1 VREQA
6 PLRAWAPLRR
16 IARAVGFDIELSR
29 VQAMARE
36 DRRSLHLNRKIAD
49 RVRHDPKAIITVAR
63 SDLARMRD
71 STRAPSTSSTNV
83 QLPGDPLD
91 DLAHG

>member
-1 VREQA
+1 
-6 PLRAWAPLRR
+6 LRR

-63 SDLARMRD
+63 SDLARMRELH
-71 STRAPSTSSTNV
+71 SGAV
-83 QLPGDPLD
+83 
-91 DLAHG
+91 DLFDERPVAR